1 MSIAAPSRTPV
12 EALRATIAVFLTLAG
27 VSCGLTLLYLGMRA
41 VMDIGGACAS
51 GGPYVPRVECPEGV
65 PLLMMAG
72 IWGGIIFVGLYLW
85 ATTKHKVPTLVA
97 FAWPALFLSLGWNF
111 LDYGLDDPAGGGLVW
126 GWLICAVL
134 FALMG
139 GLPLLPMAKPVLGQF
154 AKKGPDTPP
163 QAKVVVPTRTKVREL
178 RAVAKAGAAG
188 STPKGSKPKG
198 PEPQRPR
205 PSAGGGTDDSMVDAL
220 ERLGALHKSGA
231 LSDREF
237 EVAKR
242 RVLHGEAG

>member
-1 MSIAAPSRTPV
+1 V
-12 EALRATIAVFLTLAG
+12 LRATVSVFLTLAG

-72 IWGGIIFVGLYLW
+72 IWGGIVFVGLYLW

-111 LDYGLDDPAGGGLVW
+111 LDYGIDPPFGEGLVW

-139 GLPLLPMAKPVLGQF
+139 GLPLLAIVKPVFGQF
-154 AKKGPDTPP
+154 ARKGPDTPP
-163 QAKVVVPTRTKVREL
+163 QAKVVVPTRMKVKEL

-188 STPKGSKPKG
+188 SKPRE
-198 PEPQRPR
+198 PERPP
-205 PSAGGGTDDSMVDAL
+205 PSTEGTTDDSMIDAL
-220 ERLGALHKSGA
+220 ERLGALHESGA
-231 LSDREF
+231 LSDHEF

-242 RVLHGEAG
+242 RVLHGEA

>member
-1 MSIAAPSRTPV
+1 M
-12 EALRATIAVFLTLAG
+12 TLGG
-27 VSCGLTLLYLGMRA
+27 VACGLTLLYLGMRA

-85 ATTKHKVPTLVA
+85 QTSKHKAPTLVA

-111 LDYGLDDPAGGGLVW
+111 LDFGIDPPVGEGLVW

-139 GLPLLPMAKPVLGQF
+139 GLPLLVMVKPVLAQF
-154 AKKGPDTPP
+154 GRKAPETPEP
-163 QAKVVVPTRTKVREL
+163 KVVIPTKKKMKQVRE
-178 RAVAKAGAAG
+178 A
-188 STPKGSKPKG
+188 
-198 PEPQRPR
+198 QRP
-205 PSAGGGTDDSMVDAL
+205 PSSGRQRFGFDPKPGGGASGDAGTTLVDEL
-220 ERLGALHKSGA
+220 ERLQKLHDSGA

-237 EVAKR
+237 QLAKQR
-242 RVLHGEAG
+242 LLAGGNR